1 MSLQFSSRF
10 HIILKKTFD
19 VRVQENYSLQG
30 IVGVFENSGPN
41 AEVMAS
47 PAWLTRFLIEANWSR
62 LKMAIEPVYEIV
74 KNRNGT
80 TY

>member
-1 MSLQFSSRF
+1 M
-10 HIILKKTFD
+10 
-19 VRVQENYSLQG
+19 QG
-30 IVGVFENSGPN
+30 IVGVFEYSGPI

-47 PAWLTRFLIEANWSR
+47 LAWLTRFLIEANWSR
-62 LKMAIEPVYEIV
+62 VKIAVEPVYEIV